1 MKNHFPII
9 ILIIL
14 FVWLEPAVGQVKYW
28 GLTSKGGDYN
38 VGTIYFIERNSEEQ
52 HTVHSFNYGEGD
64 SPIGSL
70 TKGNDNMLYGTTPG
84 GNLDYGTIFQYD
96 HQSFIYQK
104 MFEFNGGTGG
114 FHPTGHLLNHPN
126 GKIYG
131 MTTLGGQDQVGII
144 FEYVPGE
151 SDFSVTKYF
160 NGNDGARP
168 EGGLTLANNGLLYGV
183 TSYGGD
189 FNSGVLFEFDPETI
203 EYKKIYDFNPVNGMI
218 PVCNLIQASNGRLY
232 GVAPKGGTANSGVL
246 FEYDIISKTY
256 TKLIDFDGQNAGSE
270 PAGSL
275 IEASD
280 GKLYGM
286 TTKTQIVGNNSYGVI
301 YSYDITNF
309 QIHKLFE
316 FDGLNGS
323 SPTGSL
329 LEIVNQKLIGVA
341 DQGGVNG
348 FGVMFEFDITDGIF
362 TKKND
367 FNGDNGELP
376 IYSTLLKVYYVGVSE
391 NNLNE
396 MVTLYPNPANDKI
409 KVKLEGGYSQISYS
423 LIDISGRIV
432 RSNVLHNGQQIIIDV
447 KSLTPGN
454 YLLQLDVNKKT
465 YSKKVT
471 IN

>member
-1 MKNHFPII
+1 MKSLFAIVTLAI
-9 ILIIL
+9 FLI
-14 FVWLEPAVGQVKYW
+14 WLEPAVGQVKYW
-28 GLTSKGGDYN
+28 GLTSEGGDYN
-38 VGTIYFIERNSEEQ
+38 VGTIYFIEKNSGEQ

-84 GNLDYGTIFQYD
+84 GNLDYGIIFQYD
-96 HQSFIYQK
+96 HQSLVYQK
-104 MFEFNGGTGG
+104 MFEFNGSTEGS
-114 FHPTGHLLNHPN
+114 HPTGHLLNHPN

-151 SDFSVTKYF
+151 SEISVINHF

-168 EGGLTLANNGLLYGV
+168 EGGLTLASNGILYGV

-189 FNSGVLFEFDPETI
+189 YNSGVLFEFDPETAD
-203 EYKKIYDFNPVNGMI
+203 YQKLYDFDPVNGMI
-218 PVCNLIQASNGRLY
+218 PVCNLVQASNGRLY

-246 FEYDIISKTY
+246 FEYDIISETY

-275 IEASD
+275 TEASD

-309 QIHKLFE
+309 QINKLFE
-316 FDGLNGS
+316 FDRLNGD

-329 LEIVNQKLIGVA
+329 LEIANQKLIGVT
-341 DQGGVNG
+341 DYGGAYDS
-348 FGVMFEFDITDGIF
+348 GVMFEFSLTDGIY

-367 FNGDNGELP
+367 FYGDNGKLP
-376 IYSTLLKVYYVGVSE
+376 IYSTLLKVHYVGVSE
-391 NNLNE
+391 NNLSE
-396 MVTLYPNPANDKI
+396 LVRVYPNPANDNI
-409 KVKLEGGYSQISYS
+409 IVKLEGVCGQISYS
-423 LIDISGRIV
+423 LIDIGGRIV
-432 RSNVLHNGQQIIIDV
+432 STKKLHNEQQIIIDV

-454 YLLQLDVNKKT
+454 YLLQLDVNDKK
-465 YSKKVT
+465 YSEKVT